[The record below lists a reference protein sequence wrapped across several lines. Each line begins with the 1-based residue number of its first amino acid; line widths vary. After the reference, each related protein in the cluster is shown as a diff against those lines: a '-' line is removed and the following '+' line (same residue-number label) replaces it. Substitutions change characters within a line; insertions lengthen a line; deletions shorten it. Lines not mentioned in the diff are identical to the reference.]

1 MSEQANA
8 AKLGSGGAEAQR
20 SKMAPQEPLSGH
32 ERAVAHEVEA
42 IANANLP
49 GTRQSLTA
57 DLRKLGVKAGMTLL
71 VHSSLKSLGW
81 VNGGPVAVIQA
92 LQDVLTPAGTLVM
105 PAHSGEYSD
114 PARWINPPIPK
125 AWHQLVRN
133 TMPAFDP
140 RLTPTRGMGRIAE
153 LFRTW
158 PGVQRSSH
166 PHVSFAAWGQH
177 AEFVTANHSLEN
189 SLGENSPLARLYDL
203 DSYVLFLGTSYDTNT
218 SFHLAEYRADVR
230 QQVVM
235 GAPIM
240 GENGP
245 VWTTYADID
254 INDDSFPAIGA
265 EFAETGAVVLGQVGS
280 ASCRLFSQ
288 RAAVDFAVAWLRGN
302 Q

>member
-1 MSEQANA
+1 MNKQTV
-8 AKLGSGGAEAQR
+8 KQRSGGAGEQG
-20 SKMAPQEPLSGH
+20 SQTGSVDQLSGH
-32 ERAVAHEVEA
+32 DRAVTHEAEA
-42 IANANLP
+42 IATVDQP
-49 GTRQSLTA
+49 GTRQSVAT
-57 DLRKLGVKAGMTLL
+57 DLKKLGIKAGMTLL

-105 PAHSGEYSD
+105 PTHCGEYSD
-114 PARWINPPIPK
+114 PARWVNPPIPK
-125 AWHQLVRN
+125 AWHQLVRD

-158 PGVQRSSH
+158 PGVLRSSH

-203 DSYVLFLGTSYDTNT
+203 DGYVLFLGTGYVTNT
-218 SFHLAEYRADVR
+218 SFHLAEYRAGVR
-230 QQVVM
+230 RQVVM
-235 GAPIM
+235 GAPIL

-254 INDDSFPAIGA
+254 INDDCFPVIGV
-265 EFAETGAVVLGQVGS
+265 EFEETGAAVLGQVGS

-288 RAAVDFAVAWLRGN
+288 RKAVDFAEAWLRGSL
-302 Q
+302 